1 MPTDVSIQLFNH
13 VDDAWAD
20 GLRDWLEK
28 GSESALSGQKVW
40 LICRS
45 FVQANWLRRRLLEE
59 GKTLMG
65 VRFLDLRRLRREL
78 CLRADLPTP
87 SFGRETLSLILRA
100 NMTEAE
106 AASAYAGQLLDA
118 MDNLAACG

>member
-1 MPTDVSIQLFNH
+1 VPTHVSIQLFNQ

-20 GLRDWLEK
+20 GLRAWLEA
-28 GSESALSGQKVW
+28 GSEAALSGQKVW
-40 LICRS
+40 MVCRS
-45 FVQANWLRRRLLEE
+45 FVQANWLRRRFLES
-59 GKTLMG
+59 GHTLMG

-78 CLRADLPTP
+78 CLRAGLPTP

-106 AASAYAGQLLDA
+106 SASAFAGELL
-118 MDNLAACG
+118 MRP